1 MKALVFQAGRFA
13 VVGGIAFLVDAAAL
27 WLLMGQ
33 GIDPYLARALA
44 FLPAFAANFLLN
56 RQWTFAHEGAAW
68 HHGLLR
74 YFAVQL
80 GGMAVNYASYA
91 AVLTLIGV
99 GRMNAMLALFVGSGV
114 AMVFNFV
121 GARWFAF
128 RASA

>member
-13 VVGGIAFLVDAAAL
+13 VVGGIAFFVDAAAL
-27 WLLMGQ
+27 WLLMDLGL
-33 GIDPYLARALA
+33 DPFAARALA

-56 RQWTFAHEGAAW
+56 RRWTFAHDGAAW

-74 YFAVQL
+74 YLAVQIA
-80 GGMAVNYASYA
+80 GMAVNYASYA

-99 GRMNAMLALFVGSGV
+99 GRTNAMLALVIGSGV
-114 AMVFNFV
+114 AMGFNFI

-128 RASA
+128 RTAA